1 MLNLIIKTIKMNESI
16 KNIAIMYGMIV
27 VIIIWIFLIGF
38 VLELMTIETLV
49 SLLIQTVLIILVLF
63 GINATIIYMMDKSK
77 K

>member
-1 MLNLIIKTIKMNESI
+1 MNESI